1 MSYKRGIESPTSK
14 TETPTKINKYDVARH
29 QNKELTVNPMG
40 ENHNLNT
47 PVLVDLDALRFVVAQ
62 ELNKQLST
70 VKNEIKECLTEEL
83 DARFQNIPTKEELL
97 QVRQELESL
106 KIDCEQYQKEKYG
119 LQNRLTAIERTLRE
133 KNLIF
138 SNVSVST
145 NPAKVVEDICS
156 GNLGVNN
163 VNIKKVIKLKEDRS
177 KNSSTILAEFSDES
191 TVNLL
196 LQQAKRLKGTKIG
209 LSRDL
214 PAETREAR
222 NILLKIRKEI
232 QKASSTEKLNI
243 KVFNNKLIV
252 DNVTLILNSNYF
264 GDRKNNIDGR
274 KYLKDNFNVDFD
286 VVKNISTNYEQ

>member
-232 QKASSTEKLNI
+232 QKANSTEKLNI